1 MTTLDNRLRTTVLAL
16 AALVAAAGAPC
27 FAQATPP
34 TADNGNKR
42 KITVEKPDL
51 DLDRKSVV

>member
-34 TADNGNKR
+34 TAENH
-42 KITVEKPDL
+42 
-51 DLDRKSVV
+51 S